1 MPGKRGRPRKIR
13 SPPADATSAAPTDD
27 GFVQSLRTALEKAQV
42 EVSSKGEEDLQHR
55 TRLNKRLIQDL
66 WEVHVQFEGI
76 GVHLAMEPVPT
87 LFATF
92 AEYPSVWTFRESF
105 DFGRVSSLELGDRA
119 PGWLGFTLKFW
130 YYRTPEG
137 EGRFRGIFEW
147 CDGESYHRYA
157 GWMRTMSQA
166 ILYDAPEKEVDLDAI
181 HQALRDVVIQWY
193 SAHLEKSADPLI
205 AHLKAKYPAGPT
217 YSKESYR

>member
-1 MPGKRGRPRKIR
+1 MARKRGRLRKHQ
-13 SPPADATSAAPTDD
+13 PPTDVATAPPSD
-27 GFVQSLRTALEKAQV
+27 DSFVQSLRTALEKTQV
-42 EVSSKGEEDLQHR
+42 EVSSKGEEDLLLR
-55 TRLNKRLIQDL
+55 SRLNKRLIQDL

-92 AEYPSVWTFRESF
+92 AEYPSVWSFRESF
-105 DFGRVSSLELGDRA
+105 DFGRVTSLELGDRA

-130 YYRTPEG
+130 YYRSPEG
-137 EGRFRGIFEW
+137 EARFRGIYEW

-166 ILYDAPEKEVDLDAI
+166 ILYDAPETSVDVDEI
-181 HQALRDVVIQWY
+181 HRALQDVVVEWY
-193 SAHLEKSADPLI
+193 AAHLEKSADRLI